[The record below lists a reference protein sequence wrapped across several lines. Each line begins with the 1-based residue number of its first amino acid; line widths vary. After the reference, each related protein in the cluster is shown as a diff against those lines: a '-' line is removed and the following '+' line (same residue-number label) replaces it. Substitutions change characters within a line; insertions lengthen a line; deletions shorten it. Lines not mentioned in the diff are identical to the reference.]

1 MRISTDIEVNKR
13 HFDAL
18 FCTNRN
24 FDLKKREISFAGKSA
39 VLYMIDGF
47 LRSDVLE
54 RILAEFTFLD
64 RGDAQDEQEFFL
76 HHIPFAGV
84 STECDDSEIA
94 TAVLSGRT
102 VLMVDGFASAFVFE
116 LRNYPQRDNAEP
128 DRDKVMRGSRDG
140 FTETMLFNAA
150 LIRRRIRDC
159 DLSIEYQSIG
169 KVSKTDIA
177 LCYLNSKVDK
187 TMLED
192 VRSKIK
198 NSKIEALTMSQ
209 EDMANVIN
217 GKKRWNPFPKY
228 KFTERPDVAAA
239 QIMQGDL
246 IVLVDNTPTAMIM
259 PSTIF
264 DIAEDANDYYFPPL
278 TGAYL
283 RITRILTMVVTLF
296 LTPVWLLALR
306 YPEFVPEVFKFVLVE
321 EEQNIPIIWQLLI
334 LEFVIDGLKL
344 SSLNTPGMLSSTF
357 SIIAGIIV
365 SDFAVKSG
373 WFDAETMLY
382 MAFVAMANYSQPG
395 YELGYAIK
403 FMRMALLIGTAL
415 FGIWGFIGGTALTL
429 VLILSTKIH
438 GKEGY
443 FSPVIP
449 FSPKG
454 FAKLIFRLK

>member
-1 MRISTDIEVNKR
+1 MNISTDIETNIL

-18 FCTNRN
+18 FCTKRN
-24 FDLKKREISFAGKSA
+24 FDLKKRELIIAGKKS

-54 RILAEFTFLD
+54 KILEALTGLREGEADL
-64 RGDAQDEQEFFL
+64 EKEFFEK
-76 HHIPFAGV
+76 HIPFGGV
-84 STECDDSEIA
+84 DEESDDAAIT

-102 VLMVDGFASAFVFE
+102 VLMVDGFQNAFVFE

-128 DRDKVMRGSRDG
+128 DRDKVLRGSRDG

-169 KVSKTDIA
+169 TVSKTDIA
-177 LCYLNSKVDK
+177 LCYLNKKIDR
-187 TMLED
+187 TMLDD
-192 VRSKIK
+192 VRNKIR

-217 GKKRWNPFPKY
+217 GNKRWNPFPKY

-259 PSTIF
+259 PATVF

-283 RITRILTMVVTLF
+283 RITRILTMLVTLF
-296 LTPVWLLALR
+296 VTPLWLLALE
-306 YPEFVPEVFKFVLVE
+306 YPEKVPEVFRFVLITE
-321 EEQNIPIIWQLLI
+321 KQNISQMF
-334 LEFVIDGLKL
+334 FVHIQ
-344 SSLNTPGMLSSTF
+344 TMR
-357 SIIAGIIV
+357 IA
-365 SDFAVKSG
+365 
-373 WFDAETMLY
+373 
-382 MAFVAMANYSQPG
+382 
-395 YELGYAIK
+395 
-403 FMRMALLIGTAL
+403 
-415 FGIWGFIGGTALTL
+415 
-429 VLILSTKIH
+429 
-438 GKEGY
+438 
-443 FSPVIP
+443 
-449 FSPKG
+449 
-454 FAKLIFRLK
+454 

>member
-1 MRISTDIEVNKR
+1 MMISTDIEANKLY
-13 HFDAL
+13 FDAL

-24 FDLKKREISFAGKSA
+24 FDLKKREMMIAGKSA
-39 VLYMIDGF
+39 VFYMIDGF

-54 RILAEFTFLD
+54 KILEKLTSLEE
-64 RGDAQDEQEFFL
+64 GDAKFEKEFFERY
-76 HHIPFAGV
+76 IPFAGV
-84 STECDDSEIA
+84 STENEDSEII

-102 VLMVDGFASAFVFE
+102 VLMVDGFSNAFVFE
-116 LRNYPQRDNAEP
+116 LRNYPQRENAEP
-128 DRDKVMRGSRDG
+128 DRDKVLRGSRDG

-159 DLSIEYQSIG
+159 DLSIEYQNIG
-169 KVSKTDIA
+169 TVSKTDIA
-177 LCYLNSKVDK
+177 LCYLSSKVDR

-192 VRSKIK
+192 VRNKIK

-217 GKKRWNPFPKY
+217 GKQRWNPFPKY

-259 PSTIF
+259 PATIF

-283 RITRILTMVVTLF
+283 RITRILTMLVTLF
-296 LTPVWLLALR
+296 VTPVWLLALE
-306 YPEFVPEVFKFVLVE
+306 YPEKVPEVFRFVLVT

-357 SIIAGIIV
+357 SIISGIIV

-373 WFDAETMLY
+373 WFNSETMLY

-403 FMRMALLIGTAL
+403 FMRMTMLVGISL
-415 FGIWGFIGGTALTL
+415 FGIWGFAAGILLTL
-429 VLILSTKIH
+429 YLLLSTKIH
-438 GKEGY
+438 GKGGY
-443 FSPVIP
+443 FSPIIP
-449 FSPKG
+449 FSAKG